1 MSLFH
6 LSHTDLDGYAAQFVS
21 KFYFQNIK
29 FFNSNYGKEIDDK
42 FELILSEA
50 NSGDIILITDLNIT
64 LAQCEKFDK
73 LCKEKELRLFL
84 LDNHQSGARRRIIG
98 ITLIIRGVQ
107 QKSHMNFLA
116 KFMAKTMKFRT

>member
-84 LDNHQSGARRRIIG
+84 LDHHQSGAECATAYNWYYLDNSRCATK
-98 ITLIIRGVQ
+98 ITYEFFSEIYG
-107 QKSHMNFLA
+107 
-116 KFMAKTMKFRT
+116 